1 MDYTY
6 LIHTKNQH
14 RLIRLVASLLL
25 DHMVERQVLM
35 VYKASTPNNMS
46 GTWLKTELNLIENQ
60 NIICVVTL
68 GASSRFF
75 VDGFFFGFFWP
86 PFLLAGLF
94 EGLLDSSPTFKMSP
108 KSNPCPSPP
117 SSSSSS
123 SPPGKASWSASGSSS
138 SSSSSSRLVFF
149 PFFFG
154 FSLGIFLLVPF
165 STFLPLSPAPGEDSS
180 EPEEKRGGS
189 SWDIWEPQRG
199 HVAMMVGW
207 CGEIIVFW
215 CRINIDSNI
224 LYEGRQAWN

>member
-108 KSNPCPSPP
+108 KSNPCPSPLHLHRHHRRLARHHGL
-117 SSSSSS
+117 
-123 SPPGKASWSASGSSS
+123 PPALHP
-138 SSSSSSRLVFF
+138 RHHHH
-149 PFFFG
+149 
-154 FSLGIFLLVPF
+154 
-165 STFLPLSPAPGEDSS
+165 PA
-180 EPEEKRGGS
+180 
-189 SWDIWEPQRG
+189 
-199 HVAMMVGW
+199 
-207 CGEIIVFW
+207 
-215 CRINIDSNI
+215 
-224 LYEGRQAWN
+224 

>member
-149 PFFFG
+149 PFFLGSLWG
-154 FSLGIFLLVPF
+154 FSSWYPSQLSCHYPLHPVRTHQSPRKSEEAARGTSENLREGMLLWWWV
-165 STFLPLSPAPGEDSS
+165 D
-180 EPEEKRGGS
+180 
-189 SWDIWEPQRG
+189 
-199 HVAMMVGW
+199 VGK
-207 CGEIIVFW
+207 
-215 CRINIDSNI
+215 
-224 LYEGRQAWN
+224 